1 MADFV
6 FDGDDDDD
14 EDYFL
19 VAVEGTLDS
28 NGYAEYVDSFY
39 NYRASHG
46 HYKHARRYTDE
57 RQAERVC
64 EKYLERNGVACDI
77 IEITH

>member
-14 EDYFL
+14 ENYYL
-19 VAVEGTLDS
+19 VAVEDTLDA
-28 NGYAEYVDSFY
+28 NGYAEFVDSFHG
-39 NYRASHG
+39 YRAFHG
-46 HYKHARRYTDE
+46 HYKHACRYDDE
-57 RQAERVC
+57 RAADRAAEQHLNR
-64 EKYLERNGVACDI
+64 YGVACDV